1 MTEIEKKALA
11 LVNEITAERNEIP
24 YYEISR
30 DELSIVEALCRAIE
44 QHEAFKQ
51 EVSDAVELS
60 IDRSGHDGLRAGHI
74 NEYLGRFIIP
84 KPTVDPLAA
93 ALAECEGGTKPGPG
107 YDHDAKVLREAL
119 AKRGL
124 KIVEVER

>member
-1 MTEIEKKALA
+1 MNEIEKKALA
-11 LVNEITAERNEIP
+11 LLNECAGTEVHGGWGTFDPNLTPCTR
-24 YYEISR
+24 
-30 DELSIVEALCRAIE
+30 ALCRAIE

-74 NEYLGRFIIP
+74 NEYLGRFIIS
-84 KPTVDPLAA
+84 KPTVDPLVEALIKGGLVNLGAA
-93 ALAECEGGTKPGPG
+93 EMAA
-107 YDHDAKVLREAL
+107 DIREAL
-119 AKRGL
+119 AKRDL

>member
-11 LVNEITAERNEIP
+11 LLNECAGTEVHGGWGTFDPNLTPCTR
-24 YYEISR
+24 
-30 DELSIVEALCRAIE
+30 ALCRAIE

-93 ALAECEGGTKPGPG
+93 ALAECEGVTKPGPG